1 MHANDDSLGV
11 RSASVS
17 GSDAEGRPFEVRWSA
32 RPTFFIWPHLIVG
45 TISRN
50 CREVYPVS
58 VDKMAWRCMRVTE
71 SANNDR
77 VPVQRSRRLRSEG
90 PCDGE
95 CHRAWPPT
103 FCPATR
109 L

>member
-1 MHANDDSLGV
+1 MTANDDPLGV

-58 VDKMAWRCMRVTE
+58 VDKWPGVACGSQKARTTTGF
-71 SANNDR
+71 
-77 VPVQRSRRLRSEG
+77 RSSIQGHCDQGAPAMVNAIGRQ
-90 PCDGE
+90 PCE
-95 CHRAWPPT
+95 
-103 FCPATR
+103 